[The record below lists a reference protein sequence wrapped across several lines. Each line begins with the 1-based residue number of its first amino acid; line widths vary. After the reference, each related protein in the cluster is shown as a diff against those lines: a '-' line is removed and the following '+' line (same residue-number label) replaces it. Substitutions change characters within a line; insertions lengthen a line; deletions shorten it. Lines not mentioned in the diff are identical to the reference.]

1 MDNIACT
8 MRRFTMDSY
17 QNYEQ
22 EIDLKDLMFAVLR
35 RWRSIIL
42 VGIIFAL
49 LLGGFKAFRGLGQM
63 KDAEYVASKQ
73 QEYDNSM
80 DQYEMSKERLEKEIE
95 NIKVSLESQNDYME
109 NSVLMNI
116 NPYDEY
122 TTSASFYV
130 ATDYQIMPG
139 MAYQNPNTASSIMA
153 AYMSMIQNGELYNTV
168 LKRMDPGLDLRYLQ
182 ELVTVEPDYDN
193 NMFHVRV
200 ISNTEEGAEEIMS
213 LLMES
218 LSEYQAAITQKI
230 GPHLLNVIQDTQVPG
245 PSAAPGSGETNKTP
259 EVYTTVDLELEKKQ
273 QDQSARTQTLNQ
285 SLTDKTKELNE
296 LKEPANTLP
305 STGSTLKSSVKYGVL
320 GGVLG
325 VFLAVFFI
333 CVAFLMSDKL
343 VNERELRRRYGLMVL
358 GVFDSGEKK
367 RLFASA
373 DRFLDRLE
381 GTSAR
386 KMSSAQVCS
395 VVAANVM
402 NYVGEAKQ
410 ILLVTSTGTE
420 ALDTV
425 NGVLSAALPS
435 LTLISGGNLDRE
447 ADAIRKAASCDAVI
461 LVEKRKASSF
471 TGIERELEIVKSLD
485 KKILGCIVL

>member
-1 MDNIACT
+1 
-8 MRRFTMDSY
+8 MDSY

-35 RWRSIIL
+35 RWRPIIL
-42 VGIIFAL
+42 IAIIFAL
-49 LLGGFKAFRGLGQM
+49 LLGGFKAVRGLGQM

-95 NIKVSLESQNDYME
+95 NIKASLESQNDYME

-122 TTSASFYV
+122 TTAVSFYV

-153 AYMSMIQNGELYNTV
+153 AYMSMIQNGEMYNYV
-168 LKRMDPGLDLRYLQ
+168 LKKMEPSLELRYLQ

-193 NMFHVRV
+193 NMFNVRV
-200 ISNTEEGAEEIMS
+200 ISSTEEGAEQIMS
-213 LLMES
+213 FIMES
-218 LSEYQAAITQKI
+218 LNDYQAVITQKI
-230 GPHLLNVIQDTQVPG
+230 GPHTLNMIQDTGAAG
-245 PSAAPGSGETNKTP
+245 PSAAPGGEMSRTP

-305 STGSTLKSSVKYGVL
+305 STGSALKSAVKYGVL
-320 GGVLG
+320 GA
-325 VFLAVFFI
+325 FLAVFFI
-333 CVAFLMSDKL
+333 CVSFLMSDKL
-343 VNERELRRRYGLMVL
+343 ANDRELRRRYGLMVL

-367 RLFASA
+367 GLFAFV
-373 DRFLDRLE
+373 DRFIDRME
-381 GTSAR
+381 GTAAR
-386 KMSSAQVCS
+386 KMSSAQACS

-402 NYVGEAKQ
+402 NYAGEAKQ
-410 ILLVTSTGTE
+410 ILLVTSTDAGV
-420 ALDTV
+420 LDTV
-425 NGVLSAALPS
+425 NEELSAVLPS
-435 LTLISGGNLDRE
+435 LTLTSGGNLDRE
-447 ADAIRKAASCDAVI
+447 AEAIRKAASCDAVI
-461 LVEKRKASSF
+461 LVEKRKESSF

-485 KKILGCIVL
+485 KKILGCVVL

>member
-1 MDNIACT
+1 
-8 MRRFTMDSY
+8 MDSY

-35 RWRSIIL
+35 RWRPIIL
-42 VGIIFAL
+42 IAIIFAL
-49 LLGGFKAFRGLGQM
+49 LLGGFKAVRGLGQM

-95 NIKVSLESQNDYME
+95 NIKASLESQNDYME

-122 TTSASFYV
+122 TTAVSFYV

-153 AYMSMIQNGELYNTV
+153 AYMSMIQNGEMYNYV
-168 LKRMDPGLDLRYLQ
+168 LKKMEPSL

-193 NMFHVRV
+193 NMFNVRV
-200 ISNTEEGAEEIMS
+200 ISSTEEGAEQIMS
-213 LLMES
+213 LIMES
-218 LSEYQAAITQKI
+218 LNEYQAVITQKI
-230 GPHLLNVIQDTQVPG
+230 GPHTLNMIQDTGAAG
-245 PSAAPGSGETNKTP
+245 PSAAPGGEMSRTP

-305 STGSTLKSSVKYGVL
+305 STGSALKSAVKYGVL

-325 VFLAVFFI
+325 AFLAVFFI
-333 CVAFLMSDKL
+333 CVSFLMSDKL
-343 VNERELRRRYGLMVL
+343 ANDRELRRRYGLMVL

-367 RLFASA
+367 GLFAFV
-373 DRFLDRLE
+373 DRFIDRME
-381 GTSAR
+381 GTAAR
-386 KMSSAQVCS
+386 KMSSAQACS

-402 NYVGEAKQ
+402 NYAGEAKQ
-410 ILLVTSTGTE
+410 ILLVTSTDAGV
-420 ALDTV
+420 LDTV
-425 NGVLSAALPS
+425 NEELSAVLPS
-435 LTLISGGNLDRE
+435 LTLTSGGNLDRE
-447 ADAIRKAASCDAVI
+447 AEAIRKAASCDAVI
-461 LVEKRKASSF
+461 LVEKRKESSF

-485 KKILGCIVL
+485 KKILGCVVL

>member
-1 MDNIACT
+1 
-8 MRRFTMDSY
+8 MDSY

-35 RWRSIIL
+35 RWRPIIL
-42 VGIIFAL
+42 IAIIFAL
-49 LLGGFKAFRGLGQM
+49 LLGGFKAVRGLGQM

-95 NIKVSLESQNDYME
+95 NIKASLESQNDYME

-122 TTSASFYV
+122 TTAVSFYV

-153 AYMSMIQNGELYNTV
+153 AYMSMIQNGEMYNYV
-168 LKRMDPGLDLRYLQ
+168 LKKMEPSLELRYLQ

-193 NMFHVRV
+193 NMFNVRV
-200 ISNTEEGAEEIMS
+200 ISSTEEGAEQIMS
-213 LLMES
+213 FIMES
-218 LSEYQAAITQKI
+218 LNDYQAVITQKI
-230 GPHLLNVIQDTQVPG
+230 GPHTLNMIQDTGAAG
-245 PSAAPGSGETNKTP
+245 PSAAPGGEMSQTP

-305 STGSTLKSSVKYGVL
+305 STGSALKSAVKYGVL

-325 VFLAVFFI
+325 AFLAVFFI
-333 CVAFLMSDKL
+333 CVSFLMSDKL
-343 VNERELRRRYGLMVL
+343 ANDRELRRRYGLMVL

-367 RLFASA
+367 GLFAFV
-373 DRFLDRLE
+373 DRFIDRME
-381 GTSAR
+381 GTAAR
-386 KMSSAQVCS
+386 KMSSAQACS

-402 NYVGEAKQ
+402 NYAGEAKQ
-410 ILLVTSTGTE
+410 ILLVTSTDAGV
-420 ALDTV
+420 LDTV
-425 NGVLSAALPS
+425 NEELSAVLPS
-435 LTLISGGNLDRE
+435 LTLTSGGNLDRE
-447 ADAIRKAASCDAVI
+447 AEAIRKAASCDAVI
-461 LVEKRKASSF
+461 LVEKRKESSF

-485 KKILGCIVL
+485 KKILGCVVL